1 MITKKEKNIY
11 SILGD
16 ALDESIKNDLAEIS
30 DKTGRTE
37 EEVLKV
43 LRDIESCSEHYGIKP
58 CMQLGLGFF

>member
-1 MITKKEKNIY
+1 MFNI
-11 SILGD
+11 IGD

-37 EEVLKV
+37 EEA